1 MGSANKTYYDNDKFP
16 QFLFGP
22 LHRHTRSDPLSP
34 SRQAQIWQPH
44 ICKAVCSITLHFVT
58 QLPVTVQRVLVLNLV
73 EISKD
78 FRITE
83 TRFDSEPVCYFW
95 INILLAVFVP
105 HVHVNTQQLCAHL
118 LSSYEYLVNMSISVV
133 VLHAHALNKCITMSP
148 RWGNHA
154 KPPPKLILREFDVS
168 PIRPRLGGL
177 PHLET
182 FTWHNLTL
190 SERVTWFGRSGFPR
204 IM

>member
-73 EISKD
+73 EISED

-83 TRFDSEPVCYFW
+83 TRFDSEPVCYF
-95 INILLAVFVP
+95 
-105 HVHVNTQQLCAHL
+105 
-118 LSSYEYLVNMSISVV
+118 
-133 VLHAHALNKCITMSP
+133 
-148 RWGNHA
+148 
-154 KPPPKLILREFDVS
+154 
-168 PIRPRLGGL
+168 
-177 PHLET
+177 
-182 FTWHNLTL
+182 
-190 SERVTWFGRSGFPR
+190 
-204 IM
+204 